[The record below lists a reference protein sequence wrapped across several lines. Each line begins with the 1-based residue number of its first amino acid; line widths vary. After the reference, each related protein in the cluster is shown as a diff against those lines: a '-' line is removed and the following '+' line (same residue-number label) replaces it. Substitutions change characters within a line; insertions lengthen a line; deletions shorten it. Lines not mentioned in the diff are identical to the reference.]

1 MDLEHRRE
9 EILKLVAAQELTQ
22 ATARLQDLVRDFCP
36 QAAFLAEATAIRRQ
50 HNLLRAAQ
58 RQAASNPIPPAQTPE
73 AESANAQLAEAV
85 RDCCERAYQ
94 HARQA
99 THPFPTTDL
108 VCVTQAL
115 EKVYR
120 RKNTGFRLHPI
131 DLNLRFGEVMAIVG
145 ENGNG
150 KSTLLKIIAGAL
162 GHTNGHITYPFFG
175 MFDDGGNNGGVD
187 ASRTA
192 LLPTAANE
200 VRNGPPV
207 DFYALKQQIAYIPQ
221 ELPKWRGLVRENLQF
236 TGAVRGLSPIQI
248 LAEVDFIISRLGL
261 DRYADASWDELSGGY
276 RMRFSLARAL
286 ITSPKMLILDEPLAN
301 LDVNTQLAFLQ
312 DLRNLAN
319 SLARP
324 LSVIVSSQHLHEI
337 ESIADRVVFLRDGRA
352 VYSGLRRDYGAQR
365 DENVF
370 ECACRADK
378 DRLSALLTQHNIAAH
393 RVDAVGGNFI
403 VRVPVTTSAEEF
415 LLMLLEAGI
424 GIEYFRD
431 ISQSTRRLFDHGN

>member
-9 EILKLVAAQELTQ
+9 EILKLVAAHELTQ

-36 QAAFLAEATAIRRQ
+36 QAEFLAEATAIRRQ

-58 RQAASNPIPPAQTPE
+58 RKAANTAIPTTQTTTPSTE
-73 AESANAQLAEAV
+73 GEGDPANAALAEAV
-85 RDCCERAYQ
+85 RACCERAYQ
-94 HARQA
+94 HALQV
-99 THPFPTTDL
+99 THPFPSTDL

-120 RKNTGFRLHPI
+120 RKSSGFRLHPI

-162 GHTNGHITYPFFG
+162 SHTNGHITYPFFG
-175 MFDDGGNNGGVD
+175 MFDDSDGDGRD
-187 ASRTA
+187 A
-192 LLPTAANE
+192 LLPTQE
-200 VRNGPPV
+200 SRNGPPV
-207 DFYALKQQIAYIPQ
+207 NFYALKQQIAYIPQ

-236 TGAVRGLSPIQI
+236 TGAVRGLSPAQI

-286 ITSPKMLILDEPLAN
+286 ITNPKMLILDEPLAN

-378 DRLSALLTQHNIAAH
+378 DRLSALLTQHNIAGH

-403 VRVPVTTSAEEF
+403 VRVPISTSAEEF

>member
-1 MDLEHRRE
+1 MDLEQRRE
-9 EILKLVAAQELTQ
+9 EIFKLVAAQELTQ

-58 RQAASNPIPPAQTPE
+58 RNAAAVPSTQPQTQPIEPDPN
-73 AESANAQLAEAV
+73 NAALSEAV

-94 HARQA
+94 QARQA
-99 THPFPTTDL
+99 SHPFPITDL

-120 RKNTGFRLHPI
+120 RKSSGFRLHPI

-162 GHTNGHITYPFFG
+162 SHTSGHITYPFFG
-175 MFDDGGNNGGVD
+175 MFDDGDG
-187 ASRTA
+187 REA
-192 LLPTAANE
+192 LLPTQE
-200 VRNGPPV
+200 SRNGPPV
-207 DFYALKQQIAYIPQ
+207 NFYALKQQIAYIPQ

-236 TGAVRGLSPIQI
+236 TGAVRGLNPAQN

-286 ITSPKMLILDEPLAN
+286 ITNPKMLILDEPLAN

-378 DRLSALLTQHNIAAH
+378 DRLSALLTQHNIAGH

-403 VRVPVTTSAEEF
+403 IRVPISTSAEEF